1 MRYRLLALPA
11 LGALVAVA
19 CALATPACGGESP
32 TLGAD
37 QPLRAYACDSK
48 SQVTGPQ
55 FRDGPIPGG
64 AGAPAVIGVDIAD
77 RYLLQGQRGKK
88 LSGSVDPSASAI
100 ALRLADAGTG
110 YWVVPT
116 QLIDPSTGNMTWEAC
131 VDFARDLVPGAHK
144 LQLAAVGADGTF
156 GKTFEEIELVV
167 QPLLPKGKVVVAL
180 RWDSDADLDLVV
192 QTPSGKTVDP
202 KHPSSAALSGG
213 DDGGVDPSAPG
224 TGKLDRDS
232 NAACALDAY
241 REEDLVFQDAPTP
254 GTWQVRVNMFAAC
267 GAPAANFTVALY
279 VDGVQRLVQP
289 GRLVE
294 SDANGGEGPGLF
306 VTELQF

>member
-1 MRYRLLALPA
+1 VLATGVLGVLSLALA
-11 LGALVAVA
+11 A
-19 CALATPACGGESP
+19 PACGGESP
-32 TLGAD
+32 TLGVD
-37 QPLRAYACDSK
+37 QPFRAYACDAK
-48 SQVTGPQ
+48 AQVTGPQ

-64 AGAPAVIGVDIAD
+64 AGAPSVIGVDIAD
-77 RYLLQGQRGKK
+77 RYLVQGQRGKK

-131 VDFARDLVPGAHK
+131 VDFAREVTPGAHK
-144 LQLAAVGADGTF
+144 LQLAAVDADGTF

-167 QPLLPKGKVVVAL
+167 QPLLPKGHVVLAL
-180 RWDSDADLDLVV
+180 RWDSDADLDLEV
-192 QTPSGKTVDP
+192 TSPAGKLVDA
-202 KHPSSAALSGG
+202 KHASSAPLL
-213 DDGGVDPSAPG
+213 DGGVDPSAPG
-224 TGKLDRDS
+224 TGTLDRDS

-241 REEDLVFQDAPTP
+241 REEDLVFQDAPAS

-267 GAPAANFTVALY
+267 GAPAASFTVALY

-294 SDANGGEGPGLF
+294 NDANGGDGPGLF